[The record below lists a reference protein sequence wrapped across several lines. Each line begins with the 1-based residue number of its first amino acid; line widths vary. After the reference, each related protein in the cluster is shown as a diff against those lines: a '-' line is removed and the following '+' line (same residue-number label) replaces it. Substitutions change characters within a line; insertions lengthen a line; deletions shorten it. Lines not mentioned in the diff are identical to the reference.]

1 MWSASA
7 RQRAASSFTTS
18 DWMRRWWA
26 SHRTGDQSA
35 RSLSEQVQVVVSCPL
50 RSLTLSLALSIYSQ
64 CLSLFVR
71 RSSHRGVRQS
81 SGPHC
86 ILGSGAPPAGHSA
99 ETCPQHSHHRSNLF
113 ARRAA
118 IGHQWSRQRHQGK
131 TNKHTKADGSLMTV
145 KRWKAL
151 RRISKHSFH
160 SNGVV
165 F

>member
-1 MWSASA
+1 MDVVGVGTATG
-7 RQRAASSFTTS
+7 RIIIHNIRLDETLMSFTQ
-18 DWMRRWWA
+18 DWGPISSLA
-26 SHRTGDQSA
+26 FRTGTGG
-35 RSLSEQVQVVVSCPL
+35 SLLL

-99 ETCPQHSHHRSNLF
+99 ETCPQHSHRRSNLF

-145 KRWKAL
+145 KR
-151 RRISKHSFH
+151 
-160 SNGVV
+160 
-165 F
+165 